1 MSQDKLSEYIAYEN
15 VIKVLLNL
23 IGLWPPQKS
32 TLLSRSI
39 IYLQMS
45 TCLLPFI
52 GVFNFFKTHFLNVSL
67 ATKSFSL
74 LASFLTVIVK
84 GMSVVLNRDDVKD
97 LHEMLDS
104 HYNKLIRNPKMTNVI
119 LKHITTFRWL
129 SYVAIFFVVVAC
141 MSYIILP
148 IVFVISQLI
157 HGAES
162 IKYLLPFP
170 SIYNWNIPPN
180 GFRYR
185 LHFLTESMTI
195 LSIICIT
202 IGVDNLYSLHVFQM
216 IGFLREISY
225 RLTHA
230 DENSDKEGSSD
241 LIVRECVYRYE
252 TLIKCCKK
260 LQRIYGPVILWTM
273 GTNAVI
279 LCAVTFQLSQ
289 MSSISVGRIIL
300 FTAYAGVKLIQV
312 FIYAWAGSRLTAES
326 EDCRAAIYAANW
338 VGKKRYMRSIIIML
352 SQKPLILTACNYS
365 IVSVEMFGSV
375 LNTTASYFLLLNTFE
390 QES

>member
-1 MSQDKLSEYIAYEN
+1 M
-15 VIKVLLNL
+15 
-23 IGLWPPQKS
+23 
-32 TLLSRSI
+32 
-39 IYLQMS
+39 
-45 TCLLPFI
+45 C
-52 GVFNFFKTHFLNVSL
+52 
-67 ATKSFSL
+67 
-74 LASFLTVIVK
+74 
-84 GMSVVLNRDDVKD
+84 VVLNRNDVKD
-97 LHEMLDS
+97 LHEILDS
-104 HYNKLIRNPKMTNVI
+104 RYNKIIRNPKMTNI
-119 LKHITTFRWL
+119 MLKQITTFRWL

-141 MSYIILP
+141 MSYIIIP
-148 IVFVISQLI
+148 IIFIISQLI
-157 HGAES
+157 RGSEH
-162 IKYLLPFP
+162 IKYPLPFP

-230 DENSDKEGSSD
+230 DDNRDKEDSSD
-241 LIVRECVYRYE
+241 LIVRECVYQYE
-252 TLIKCCKK
+252 TLIKCCRK
-260 LQRIYGPVILWTM
+260 LQRIYGPIILWTM

-300 FTAYAGVKLIQV
+300 FTAYAGVKLVQV